1 MTEET
6 KPMTALEVQELIIG
20 SSEKMKLLNIFNT
33 LMQENT
39 ALKKQIEEMKNA
51 KTYKWFKKI

>member
-6 KPMTALEVQELIIG
+6 KPMTVIEVQEMIIG
-20 SSEKMKLLNIFNT
+20 SPEKMKLLNIFNT

-39 ALKKQIEEMKNA
+39 ALKKQLEEKNNA
-51 KTYKWFKKI
+51 KT

>member
-6 KPMTALEVQELIIG
+6 KPMTALEVQEMIIG
-20 SSEKMKLLNIFNT
+20 SPEKMKLLNIFNT

-39 ALKKQIEEMKNA
+39 ALKKQLEEKNNA
-51 KTYKWFKKI
+51 KTQAWFKEV